1 MNTREQANLLI
12 DKVCE
17 HYNIRRSA
25 LTRKGSTRP
34 VRSVVYYEGK
44 NKVKINLASIRMA
57 LSYYLNTYTN
67 IPLAE
72 VGPMCGYQDHSTII
86 YNKKRAETYIKC
98 EDYIFFPYWLTV
110 NNLAKELNIN
120 TQYVRVMNKN
130 TITMLPIHV

>member
-1 MNTREQANLLI
+1 MNTKEQAELLI

-17 HYNIRRSA
+17 YYKIRRSA

-34 VRSVVYYEGK
+34 PRLVVYYEGD
-44 NKVKINLASIRMA
+44 NKVKVNLASLRMA

-67 IPLAE
+67 IPLSI

-86 YNKKRAETYIKC
+86 YNKKRAEAYIKC
-98 EDYIFFPYWLTV
+98 EDYLFFPYWQTV